1 MQRET
6 LIHLLEVARGDAPA
20 DLVLD
25 NARVLNV
32 FTGEVYPASV
42 AIAGGFIAGV
52 GEGYVGRETHD
63 LGGRFLVPGLIDTHI
78 HIESTL
84 TLPYELA
91 RVIVPKGTTTLVAD
105 PHEIANVC
113 GLEGIRFMLEASEGL
128 PLDCLFMLPS
138 CVPASPLSSSG
149 AVLEAADLLKLWRTH
164 PRILGLAEFMNVP
177 GAVLGDPQCLDK
189 LMAFQGERIDGH
201 APGLDGK
208 WLQAY
213 AAAGPATDHE
223 STTAE
228 EALEKLRAGL
238 HVLVREGTVTRD
250 LEALLPV
257 INEKTA
263 PRMAFCTDDRHPE
276 DLLDEG
282 HLDFVVRRAIKL
294 GLDPIAAIRMATLGA
309 ANAHRLRDRGAI
321 APGRR
326 ADLVVTS
333 RLEDFRAERVYALG
347 QWVAEDGEPVG
358 HWPHP
363 QADQRRVRNTVRV
376 DLSRVS
382 LDIPAQGSRVRAIG
396 VVPRKVVTE
405 ERIRPARVVSGLAQA
420 DPQNDLLKLVVVNRY
435 GAQGVGLGFVHG
447 LGLQRGAIAGTV
459 GHDSHNLTCA
469 GADDES
475 MLTAMRALAE
485 VGGGYAVALGKE
497 VLALTPLPIAGLMS
511 DRPMP
516 EIRAEVDRLLAA
528 TKQLGTTLHDPM
540 MHVAFLP
547 LEVIPKLKL
556 TDKGLVDVEKFSF
569 VSLWAG

>member
-1 MQRET
+1 MERDT
-6 LIHLLEVARGDAPA
+6 LKGLLAVARGDTPA
-20 DLVLD
+20 DLVLK
-25 NARVLNV
+25 NARVVNV
-32 FTGEVYPASV
+32 FSGEVYPAEV
-42 AIAGGFIAGV
+42 AIFEGHIAGV
-52 GEGYVGRETHD
+52 GPGYRGREEHD
-63 LGGRFLVPGLIDTHI
+63 LLGRYLVPGLIDAHV

-84 TLPYELA
+84 CLPFELA
-91 RVIVPKGTTTLVAD
+91 RVIVPKGTTTLIAD

-113 GLEGIRFMLEASEGL
+113 GLDGIRFMLEASQGL
-128 PLDCLFMLPS
+128 PLDVRIMLPS

-149 AVLEAADLLKLWRTH
+149 AVLEAADLLELWGTH

-177 GAVLGDPQCLDK
+177 GAVLADEKSLDK
-189 LMAFQGERIDGH
+189 LLAFQGERIDGH
-201 APGLDGK
+201 APGLGGK

-223 STTAE
+223 STSAE
-228 EALEKLRAGL
+228 EAREKLRAGI

-257 INEKTA
+257 INGKTA

-282 HLDFVVRRAIKL
+282 HLDFVVRRAVQL
-294 GLDPIAAIRMATLGA
+294 GLDPITALQMATLGA

-326 ADLVVTS
+326 ADLVVTG
-333 RLEDFRAERVYALG
+333 RLEDFRAERVYAAG
-347 QWVAEDGEPVG
+347 RWVAEQGEPVG
-358 HWPHP
+358 EWVRP
-363 QADQRRVRNTVRV
+363 QADQSRVRNTVKV
-376 DLSRVS
+376 DLDQLW
-382 LDIPAQGSRVRAIG
+382 LDIPAQSTQVRAIG
-396 VVPRKVVTE
+396 IVPNQVVTE
-405 ERIRPARVVSGLAQA
+405 ERIRPARIVDGLAQA
-420 DPQNDLLKLVVVNRY
+420 DPQGDLLKLAVVNRY
-435 GAQGVGLGFVHG
+435 GGQGVGLGFVHG
-447 LGLQRGAIAGTV
+447 LGLRRGAIAGTV

-475 MLTAMRALAE
+475 MRTAMRALAE
-485 VGGGYAVALGKE
+485 AGGGYAVALGKE

-511 DRPMP
+511 ERPMP
-516 EIRAEVDRLLAA
+516 EVRAQMERLLAA
-528 TKQLGTTLHDPM
+528 ARQLGTALHDPM

-569 VSLWAG
+569 VSLWV

>member
-20 DLVLD
+20 DLVLEGTQ
-25 NARVLNV
+25 VLNV

-52 GEGYVGRETHD
+52 GEGYEGRETHD
-63 LGGRFLVPGLIDTHI
+63 LGGRFVVPGLIDTHI

-84 TLPYELA
+84 SLPYELA

-138 CVPASPLSSSG
+138 CVPASPLSSGG
-149 AVLEAADLLKLWRTH
+149 AALEAADLQKLWGTH

-213 AAAGPATDHE
+213 AVAGPATDHE

-282 HLDFVVRRAIKL
+282 HLDFVVRRAIEL
-294 GLDPIAAIRMATLGA
+294 GLDPVAAIQMATLGA

-347 QWVAEDGEPVG
+347 RWVAENGEPVG

-363 QADQRRVRNTVRV
+363 QADQRRVRNSVRV

-405 ERIRPARVVSGLAQA
+405 ERIRPARVVNGLAQA
-420 DPQNDLLKLVVVNRY
+420 DPENDLLKLAVVNRY
-435 GAQGVGLGFVHG
+435 GARSVGLGFVHG
-447 LGLQRGAIAGTV
+447 LGLRRGAIAGTV

-511 DRPMP
+511 DKPMP
-516 EIRAEVDRLLAA
+516 EIRAEMDRLLAA
-528 TKQLGTTLHDPM
+528 TKQLGATLHDPM

-556 TDKGLVDVEKFSF
+556 TDKGLVDVEKFGF
-569 VSLWAG
+569 VSLWV